1 MEELTGIKRDYR
13 AVSFALISAVVGV
26 ILMRLLVNLVR
37 IPVEGYGGE
46 LLGDALFSL
55 PVQLLF
61 FLVVPFLIY
70 KLYGRRTVKGVFEY
84 SSIGKFK
91 PYYLLA
97 LPVGFC
103 VWIITIGVSSAW
115 SAFLDLTGYNYV
127 SGAAPMPAEF
137 NFGFFIA
144 EVLMTALLPAVCEE
158 FCMRGG
164 LLTTARSVFKTVGCV
179 VFCGVAFGLFHQNVR
194 QVFYTMLFGA
204 FAAFLTIKFKSIYPA
219 MLMHFANNFCSV
231 FFDYA
236 DTYDFAVGGGLYD
249 MINDLSANRAWALAL
264 AFLAVM
270 VVGGGLTFIMLYLR
284 ERRVVAKKTE
294 VIKDSAFDATN
305 KRVVL
310 MGEFDEQKIKDLE
323 MEKEV
328 YGAGYEEVKDKPSLR
343 DMSIVIALGVVTLL
357 TTVFT
362 YVWGFFY

>member
-1 MEELTGIKRDYR
+1 MKELMGIKRDYR

-26 ILMRLLVNLVR
+26 ILMRLLVSLVR
-37 IPVEGYGGE
+37 VPVDGYGGE
-46 LLGDALFSL
+46 LIGDAIFSL

-70 KLYGRRTVKGVFEY
+70 KLYGRRTVNGVLEY

-97 LPVGFC
+97 LPIGFC
-103 VWIITIGVSSAW
+103 VWIITLGVSSAW
-115 SAFLDLTGYNYV
+115 SALLDLTGYNYV
-127 SGAAPMPAEF
+127 PSSAPMPATF
-137 NFGFFIA
+137 SFGFFIA

-164 LLTTARSVFKTVGCV
+164 LLTTARTVFKTIGCV

-204 FAAFLTIKFKSIYPA
+204 FAAFLTIRMKSIYPA
-219 MLMHFANNFCSV
+219 MLMHFTNNFCSV

-236 DTYDFAVGGGLYD
+236 DNYDWAVGGGLYRT
-249 MINDLSANRAWALAL
+249 INELAVSRAWALVLVFFAI
-264 AFLAVM
+264 AVA
-270 VVGGGLTFIMLYLR
+270 GGGLTFLMLYLR
-284 ERRVVAKKTE
+284 ERKVVAKKTE
-294 VIKDSAFDATN
+294 VIKDSAFDVTN

-310 MGEFDEQKIKDLE
+310 MGEFDAEKVKDLE

-328 YGAGYEEVKDKPSLR
+328 YGAGYNEKKIKPSLR
-343 DMSIVIALGVVTLL
+343 DIAIIIALAAVTLC